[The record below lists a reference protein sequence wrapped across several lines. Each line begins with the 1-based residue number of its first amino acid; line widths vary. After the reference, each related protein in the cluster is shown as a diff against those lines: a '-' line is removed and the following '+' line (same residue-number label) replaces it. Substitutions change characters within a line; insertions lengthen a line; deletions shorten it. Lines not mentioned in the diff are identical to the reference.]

1 MMRHLRLLEPQHKNG
16 LQKEPRKQHNTKKM
30 FRILRK
36 QQEVNLSRVSISLNL
51 IKTSLLTQ
59 SQRKMMLVDGHLT
72 LKIQMPEKYNKIQIN
87 SFKLLCN
94 FPYKMITKLSKNP
107 QRQYTNRQI
116 QTNQKLKKM
125 MNQRQIYKQLH
136 KQFQISKKITIKI
149 KLTTSLD
156 NSSSIKLT
164 NRTRN

>member
-1 MMRHLRLLEPQHKNG
+1 
-16 LQKEPRKQHNTKKM
+16 M
-30 FRILRK
+30 FRILKK
-36 QQEVNLSRVSISLNL
+36 QQEVNLSRVSINQNL

-107 QRQYTNRQI
+107 
-116 QTNQKLKKM
+116 
-125 MNQRQIYKQLH
+125 
-136 KQFQISKKITIKI
+136 
-149 KLTTSLD
+149 
-156 NSSSIKLT
+156 
-164 NRTRN
+164 